1 MTQRVVFHIGAPK
14 TGTTFLQQV
23 LFANKARLEE
33 HGVLVP
39 GEAWG
44 VHAGAAAG
52 LRQGPGGRRHIEWRR
67 LLTTLRDWPGDTAI
81 VSCEWFPMA
90 TVEQTAEAL
99 EQLQEIGELH
109 VVATARDLVD
119 QVPGAWQEFLKLG
132 HTSSIDEFAATM
144 DQSGVRWCWDV
155 LDIAEALE
163 RWGAGLPP
171 EQVHVVT
178 LPPRGAPPGTLWN
191 RFATACGIDPSWCST
206 DVKFAR
212 ESISVEAARLLQLAG
227 PQLRAAVQTD
237 SGKWNEA
244 YVWIQRYLSHDML
257 LNFSGSKITM
267 SGEQIEAVRARSE
280 RSIERLRERGYDLV
294 GDFADLTS
302 SVLPQGARHPDTV
315 TDAEVFTLAAE
326 LIPALLDR
334 LPEERRT
341 PIALHLVAEALGET
355 RGRKEP
361 APRKKA
367 AQPAQ
372 APAESTPSVPAEP
385 TPPAGAAAA
394 AAGAPAP
401 RSRARRRMARARK
414 IIRRGINRLR

>member
-1 MTQRVVFHIGAPK
+1 MTKRVVFHIGAPK

-39 GEAWG
+39 GDAWG

-67 LLTTLRDWPGDTAI
+67 LLTTLRDWPGESAI
-81 VSCEWFPMA
+81 VSCEWLPMA
-90 TVEQTAEAL
+90 TAEQTAEAL
-99 EQLQEIGELH
+99 TQLQEIGELH

-132 HTSSIDEFAATM
+132 HTSPIDEFALTM

-155 LDIAEALE
+155 LDVAETLD
-163 RWGAGLPP
+163 RWGEGLPV
-171 EQVHVVT
+171 EQIHVVT
-178 LPPRGAPPGTLWN
+178 LPPRGAPPGSLWS

-212 ESISVEAARLLQLAG
+212 ESISVEAARLLELAG
-227 PQLRAAVQTD
+227 PKLRAAVQTET
-237 SGKWNEA
+237 GNWNEA

-257 LNFSGSKITM
+257 LTFSGSKITM
-267 SGEQIEAVRARSE
+267 SDEQIKAVRTRSE
-280 RSIERLRERGYDLV
+280 RSIERLCERGYDIV
-294 GDFADLTS
+294 GDLADLTS
-302 SVLPQGARHPDTV
+302 SQLPQGARHPDTV
-315 TDAEVFTLAAE
+315 TDAEVFALSAE
-326 LIPALLDR
+326 LLPAMLDR

-341 PIALHLVAEALGET
+341 AVALHLVAEALGET
-355 RGRKEP
+355 RGRKEA
-361 APRKKA
+361 APLK
-367 AQPAQ
+367 
-372 APAESTPSVPAEP
+372 S
-385 TPPAGAAAA
+385 
-394 AAGAPAP
+394 PAP
-401 RSRARRRMARARK
+401 RSSAQRRMARARK